1 MKVAIALE
9 TAPETPRDEIVIRA
23 RSPFMGM
30 KVANISPALADE
42 LRLDASAE
50 GVVVLEVADGSL
62 AQNLGFQ
69 KGDVIAAV
77 NNEKIARTR
86 DLDRIA
92 KDSTRRWAITL
103 VRGGQTI
110 SVQFGG

>member
-1 MKVAIALE
+1 MNTDSLSAGVGVFLYGAGG
-9 TAPETPRDEIVIRA
+9 TA
-23 RSPFMGM
+23 
-30 KVANISPALADE
+30 
-42 LRLDASAE
+42 AS
-50 GVVVLEVADGSL
+50 V
-62 AQNLGFQ
+62 GFQ

-77 NNEKIARTR
+77 NNEKVARTR

>member
-1 MKVAIALE
+1 
-9 TAPETPRDEIVIRA
+9 
-23 RSPFMGM
+23 MGV

-42 LRLDASAE
+42 LRLDASTE

-62 AQNLGFQ
+62 AQSLGFQ
-69 KGDVIAAV
+69 QGDVIATV

-86 DLDRIA
+86 DLDRVA
-92 KDSTRRWAITL
+92 KESHAPLGASRI

-110 SVQFGG
+110 SVEFGG